1 MQQFVP
7 DVESADG
14 DHNGRRDGREGA
26 DGDKADQHGPEE
38 QDEGAPRLRRGARI
52 ALGVCFAVEA
62 CTFSTDS
69 ECLVL
74 ESRGFAVAQSG
85 RYRIGVA
92 VTYAIRKRR
101 AAATGYFGAWKEMI
115 TGFALPTSAARSPAG
130 TLADPTARGRRL
142 NVRDVRDIRA
152 CPDRPG
158 SDHLV
163 YWVISAPAICFA
175 SLK

>member
-1 MQQFVP
+1 MQQFVA

-14 DHNGRRDGREGA
+14 DHDGRRDGREGA

-85 RYRIGVA
+85 RYRSD
-92 VTYAIRKRR
+92 RKDGSERDPHRAKNANTRR
-101 AAATGYFGAWKEMI
+101 DSTKGHYDSHGTAPLPA
-115 TGFALPTSAARSPAG
+115 ALPRQ
-130 TLADPTARGRRL
+130 L
-142 NVRDVRDIRA
+142 
-152 CPDRPG
+152 
-158 SDHLV
+158 
-163 YWVISAPAICFA
+163 
-175 SLK
+175 LKC